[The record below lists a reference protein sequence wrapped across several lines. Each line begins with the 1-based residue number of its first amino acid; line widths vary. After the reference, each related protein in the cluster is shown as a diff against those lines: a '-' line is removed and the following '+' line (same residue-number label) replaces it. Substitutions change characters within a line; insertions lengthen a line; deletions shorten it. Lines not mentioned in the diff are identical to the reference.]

1 LRWLHRGNPTSNI
14 DSHLEPVSAP
24 PQLTDPRPPTLD
36 GADQLIRGVFEPPN
50 SFALSAISHNKLI
63 VFVVTLI
70 LGAAGVAFGLSRPR
84 TYTASTTLQIGQV
97 NPNSPGF
104 YGFVQS
110 ASALATAFSRAIEAE
125 PVLTTIQHK
134 LKLPPA
140 VALSK
145 LSAEPI
151 PQSPAFRV
159 VATGRTQ
166 AAAIALANVTS
177 AALIA
182 YESKSNNSNP
192 QAAALLKEYR
202 SQNVALQR
210 AIRRLDELNGDKAAS
225 SGDLASAEASRNAAA
240 ETLKA
245 TGLAYTQAVASQSP
259 RSGLVSLLAGASV
272 ASGNRKSKV
281 ELYGLIGLLAGLV
294 VGCAVAVLRER
305 YRVSRSMRGH
315 SVA

>member
-1 LRWLHRGNPTSNI
+1 
-14 DSHLEPVSAP
+14 VSAP

-36 GADQLIRGVFEPPN
+36 GADQLIRGVFEPPS
-50 SFALSAISHNKLI
+50 SFALSAIARNKLI
-63 VFVVTLI
+63 VVVLTLL
-70 LGAAGVAFGLSRPR
+70 LGAAGVAYGLSRPR

-125 PVLTTIQHK
+125 PVLVTIQRK

-151 PQSPAFRV
+151 PQSPAFRI

-166 AAAIALANVTS
+166 EAAIALANVS
-177 AALIA
+177 SLALIA

-202 SQNVALQR
+202 HQNVALQR
-210 AIRRLDELNGDKAAS
+210 AIKRLDDLKADKTAS
-225 SGDLASAEASRNAAA
+225 SGDLASAEAARSAAV

-272 ASGNRKSKV
+272 ASGSRKSKL
-281 ELYGLIGLLAGLV
+281 ELYGFIGLLAGLV
-294 VGCAVAVLRER
+294 VGCAVAILRER
-305 YRVSRSMRGH
+305 WRVSRRLRGH
-315 SVA
+315 PAA